1 MRYGCLV
8 VLRGR
13 KANVK
18 AQHSGVLLQHYG
30 LRETRF
36 YTVLFAIS
44 RAMGV
49 LAQVIIDRA
58 LGFPIER
65 PKSYSTDGLA
75 DIIRAK
81 L

>member
-1 MRYGCLV
+1 MPFLV
-8 VLRGR
+8 IIYSRV
-13 KANVK
+13 ANAEV
-18 AQHSGVLLQHYG
+18 QHSGVLLQHYG

-49 LAQVIIDRA
+49 LAQVILDRA

-65 PKSYSTDGLA
+65 PKSYSTDAWAGLV
-75 DIIRAK
+75 RAK

>member
-1 MRYGCLV
+1 MPILV
-8 VLRGR
+8 VTHSRV
-13 KANVK
+13 ANAEV
-18 AQHSGVLLQHYG
+18 QHSGVLLHHYG

-36 YTVLFAIS
+36 YTLLFAIS

-58 LGFPIER
+58 LGFPIEW
-65 PKSYSTDGLA
+65 PKSYSTDTWAGLVG
-75 DIIRAK
+75 AK